1 VEEQFGHVLIEAM
14 GIPVIGSTCGEI
26 PNVMVG
32 RTWCFRRRCSSAAAI
47 LERMIR
53 SQPGEKK
60 SNYSITR
67 VCQHYTH
74 ERIAERLVSLW
85 RKILEQNREHS

>member
-1 VEEQFGHVLIEAM
+1 MCWFSPHALFRKKQFGHVLIEAMAM

-32 RTWCFRRRCSSAAAI
+32 RTWCFQKDAARLAAI

-53 SQPGEKK
+53 EPAWREDR
-60 SNYSITR
+60 TL
-67 VCQHYTH
+67 QH
-74 ERIAERLVSLW
+74 
-85 RKILEQNREHS
+85 N

>member
-1 VEEQFGHVLIEAM
+1 MAM

-26 PNVMVG
+26 PNVVVG
-32 RTWCFRRRCSSAAAI
+32 RTWCFQKEMQLGWRI

-53 SQPGEKK
+53 EPAWREEIEH
-60 SNYSITR
+60 YSITR

-74 ERIAERLVSLW
+74 ERIAERLVSLGA
-85 RKILEQNREHS
+85 KS